1 MREKAHSH
9 LQRRLKAL
17 CLKEKKQLCA
27 ILAANLQ
34 HVNSTL
40 NIYVCA
46 LDFTHLIWD
55 LCGIFILFY
64 LH

>member
-1 MREKAHSH
+1 MRGKSA
-9 LQRRLKAL
+9 LGLKD
-17 CLKEKKQLCA
+17 KNQLCA
-27 ILAANLQ
+27 ILAANMQ

-40 NIYVCA
+40 NMYVCA

-55 LCGIFILFY
+55 LCGIFFILFY